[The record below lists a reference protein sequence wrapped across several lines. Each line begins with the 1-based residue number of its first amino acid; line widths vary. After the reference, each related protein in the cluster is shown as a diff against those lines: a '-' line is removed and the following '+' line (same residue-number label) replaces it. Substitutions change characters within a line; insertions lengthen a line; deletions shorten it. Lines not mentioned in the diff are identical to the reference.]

1 MATTDKRL
9 DISELDFDDI
19 KSNLKTFLR
28 NQSEF
33 TDYDF
38 EGSGM
43 SALLDLLAYNTH
55 YLSMNAN
62 LLANEMFIDTA
73 SLRSSVVSHAKTLGY
88 TPRSVRAPQAVV
100 DVTINDTSVTTSTLS
115 RGTKFSTTVDDIT
128 YNFLV
133 NEDRTVSRVDNV
145 LTFDNVTLFEG
156 TLITTRYVVDN
167 SNVDQRFIIPDS
179 NADTTTLTV
188 VVQNSATDSTQTT
201 YNLATDITQVTD
213 DTNAYFL
220 QEIEN
225 GQFQVYFGD
234 SVIGRGLSDDNI
246 VILQYIVTN
255 KGASNGASTF
265 TPPSSIGSSSDNTVA
280 TVTSAVG
287 GAEAESIESIKLNA
301 PLDYASQG
309 RAVTTN
315 DFKVIVP
322 TLFANTQSVSV
333 WGGEDNDPA
342 SYGKVFIS
350 VKTTTGSNL
359 TSTQKTTLQNNL
371 KDFVVSS
378 VRPEVVDPQTINVR
392 LTVNFKYN
400 STVTSKSLND
410 LASLVNTTISN
421 YNTNNLGTFNSP
433 FRYSELIGQIDDS
446 DSAINSNITTVQMS
460 KTFTPTLNE
469 VSSYTIAF
477 NNALFNPH
485 SGHASVVSSTGFKV
499 SGSTNE
505 LFLQDDGKGVLQTFY
520 LSGTTKIVENSAF
533 GTVDYATGKVILS
546 SANIISISNV
556 DDSAS
561 TSIRVVVVP
570 ASNDVVPLRN
580 DIIEIDISN
589 STITGQVD
597 TVTSSAGSATT
608 STSTAVTSA
617 STSSSFISSSSSSSG
632 Y

>member
-9 DISELDFDDI
+9 SISELDFDDI
-19 KSNLKTFLR
+19 KSNLKTFLK
-28 NQSEF
+28 NQTEF

-88 TPRSVRAPQAVV
+88 TPRSARASQAVV

-115 RGTKFSTTVDDIT
+115 RGTKFSTLVDDIT

-156 TLITTRYVVDN
+156 TLITTRYVVDS
-167 SNVDQRFIIPDS
+167 SNIDQRFIIPDS

-188 VVQNSATDSTQTT
+188 VVQNSSTDSTQTT

-213 DTNAYFL
+213 STNAYFL
-220 QEIEN
+220 QEVEN

-234 SVIGRGLSDDNI
+234 SVIGKGLSDNNI

-255 KGASNGASTF
+255 KGAANGASTF

-287 GAEAESIESIKLNA
+287 GAESESIESVKLNA

-350 VKTTTGSNL
+350 VKTTTGANL
-359 TSTQKTTLQNNL
+359 TSTQKTTLQTNL
-371 KDFVVSS
+371 RDYVVSS

-400 STVTSKSLND
+400 STITTKSLND
-410 LASLVNTTISN
+410 LIALVNTTVSN
-421 YNTNNLGTFNSP
+421 YNTNNLGSFNSP
-433 FRYSELIGQIDDS
+433 FRFSELVAQIDDT
-446 DSAINSNITTVQMS
+446 DSSIVSNITTVQMS
-460 KTFTPTLNE
+460 KIFTPTLNE
-469 VSSYTIAF
+469 SSSYTISF
-477 NNALFNPH
+477 NNGLFNPH
-485 SGHASVVSSTGFKV
+485 TGHSSVVSSTGFKV
-499 SGSTNE
+499 SGNTNE
-505 LFLQDDGKGVLQTFY
+505 LFLQDDGNGILQTYY
-520 LSGTTKIVENSAF
+520 LSGTTKIVANSAF
-533 GTVDYATGKVILS
+533 GTVNYETGKIS
-546 SANIISISNV
+546 ITSATITSISNV
-556 DDSAS
+556 DGSAS
-561 TSIRVVVVP
+561 TTIRIVVVP
-570 ASNDVVPLRN
+570 SSNDVIPLRN
-580 DIIEIDISN
+580 DIIEVDISN
-589 STITGQVD
+589 STISGQVD
-597 TVTSSAGSATT
+597 SVSSSSSSATT
-608 STSTAVTSA
+608 SSSSAVTSA
-617 STSSSFISSSSSSSG
+617 STSSSYISSSSSSSG

>member
-19 KSNLKTFLR
+19 KTNLKTFLR

-88 TPRSVRAPQAVV
+88 TPRSARASQAVV

-115 RGTKFSTTVDDIT
+115 RGTKFSTLVDDIT

-156 TLITTRYVVDN
+156 TLITTRYVVDS
-167 SNVDQRFIIPDS
+167 SNIDQRFIIPDS

-188 VVQNSATDSTQTT
+188 VVQNSSTDSTQTT

-213 DTNAYFL
+213 TTNAYFL
-220 QEIEN
+220 QEVEN

-234 SVIGRGLSDDNI
+234 SVIGKGLSDNNI

-255 KGASNGASTF
+255 KGAANGASTF

-287 GAEAESIESIKLNA
+287 GAESESIESVKLNA

-350 VKTTTGSNL
+350 VKTTTGANL
-359 TSTQKTTLQNNL
+359 TSTQKTTLQTNL
-371 KDFVVSS
+371 RDYVVSS

-400 STVTSKSLND
+400 STITTKSLND
-410 LASLVNTTISN
+410 LIALVNTTVSN
-421 YNTNNLGTFNSP
+421 YNTNNLGSFNSP
-433 FRYSELIGQIDDS
+433 FRFSELVAQIDDT
-446 DSAINSNITTVQMS
+446 DSSIVSNITTVQMS
-460 KTFTPTLNE
+460 KIFTPTLNE
-469 VSSYTIAF
+469 SSSYTISF
-477 NNALFNPH
+477 NNGLFNPH
-485 SGHASVVSSTGFKV
+485 TGHSSVVSSTGFKV
-499 SGSTNE
+499 SGNTNE
-505 LFLQDDGKGVLQTFY
+505 LFLQDDGNGILQTYY
-520 LSGTTKIVENSAF
+520 LSGTTKIVANSAF
-533 GTVDYATGKVILS
+533 GTVNYETGKIS
-546 SANIISISNV
+546 ITSATITSISNV
-556 DDSAS
+556 DGSAS
-561 TSIRVVVVP
+561 TTIRIVVVP
-570 ASNDVVPLRN
+570 SSNDVIPLRN
-580 DIIEIDISN
+580 DIIEVDISN
-589 STITGQVD
+589 STISGQVD
-597 TVTSSAGSATT
+597 SVSSSSSSATT
-608 STSTAVTSA
+608 SSSSAVTSA
-617 STSSSFISSSSSSSG
+617 STSSSYISSSSSSSG

>member
-9 DISELDFDDI
+9 SISELDFDDI
-19 KSNLKTFLR
+19 KSNLKTFLK
-28 NQSEF
+28 NQTEF

-88 TPRSVRAPQAVV
+88 TPRSARASQAVV

-115 RGTKFSTTVDDIT
+115 RGTKFSTIVDDIT

-156 TLITTRYVVDN
+156 TLITTRYVVDS
-167 SNVDQRFIIPDS
+167 SNIDQRFIIPDS

-213 DTNAYFL
+213 STNAYFL
-220 QEIEN
+220 QEVEN

-234 SVIGRGLSDDNI
+234 SVIGKGLSDNNI

-255 KGASNGASTF
+255 KGAANGASTF

-287 GAEAESIESIKLNA
+287 GAESESIESVKLNA

-350 VKTTTGSNL
+350 VKTTTGANL
-359 TSTQKTTLQNNL
+359 TSTQKTTLQTNL
-371 KDFVVSS
+371 RDYVVSS

-400 STVTSKSLND
+400 STITTKSLND
-410 LASLVNTTISN
+410 LIALVNTTVSN
-421 YNTNNLGTFNSP
+421 YNTNNLGSFNSP
-433 FRYSELIGQIDDS
+433 FRFSELVAQIDDT
-446 DSAINSNITTVQMS
+446 DSSIVSNITTVQMS
-460 KTFTPTLNE
+460 KIFTPTLNE
-469 VSSYTIAF
+469 SSSYTISF
-477 NNALFNPH
+477 NNGLFNPH
-485 SGHASVVSSTGFKV
+485 TGHSSVVSSTGFKV
-499 SGSTNE
+499 SGNTNE
-505 LFLQDDGKGVLQTFY
+505 LFLQDDGNGILQTYY
-520 LSGTTKIVENSAF
+520 LSGTTKIVANSAF
-533 GTVDYATGKVILS
+533 GTVNYETGKIS
-546 SANIISISNV
+546 ITSATITSISNV
-556 DDSAS
+556 DGSAS
-561 TSIRVVVVP
+561 TTIRIVVVP
-570 ASNDVVPLRN
+570 SSNDVIPLRN
-580 DIIEIDISN
+580 DIIEVDISN
-589 STITGQVD
+589 STISGQVD
-597 TVTSSAGSATT
+597 SVSSSSSSATT
-608 STSTAVTSA
+608 SSSSAVTSA
-617 STSSSFISSSSSSSG
+617 STSSSYISSSSSSSG

>member
-9 DISELDFDDI
+9 SISELDFDDI
-19 KSNLKTFLR
+19 KSNLKTFLK
-28 NQSEF
+28 NQTEF

-88 TPRSVRAPQAVV
+88 TPRSARASQAVV

-115 RGTKFSTTVDDIT
+115 RGTKFSTIVDDIT

-156 TLITTRYVVDN
+156 TLITTRYVVDS
-167 SNVDQRFIIPDS
+167 SNIDQRFIIPDS

-188 VVQNSATDSTQTT
+188 VVQNSSTDSTQTT

-213 DTNAYFL
+213 TTNAYFL
-220 QEIEN
+220 QEVEN

-234 SVIGRGLSDDNI
+234 SVIGKGLSDNNI

-255 KGASNGASTF
+255 KGAANGASTF

-287 GAEAESIESIKLNA
+287 GAESESIESVKLNA

-350 VKTTTGSNL
+350 VKTTTGANL
-359 TSTQKTTLQNNL
+359 TSTQKTTLQTNL
-371 KDFVVSS
+371 RDYVVSS

-400 STVTSKSLND
+400 STITTKSLND
-410 LASLVNTTISN
+410 LIALVNTTVSN
-421 YNTNNLGTFNSP
+421 YNTNNLGSFNSP
-433 FRYSELIGQIDDS
+433 FRFSELVAQIDDT
-446 DSAINSNITTVQMS
+446 DSSIVSNITTVQMS
-460 KTFTPTLNE
+460 KIFTPTLNE
-469 VSSYTIAF
+469 SSSYTISF
-477 NNALFNPH
+477 NNGLFNPH
-485 SGHASVVSSTGFKV
+485 TGHSSVVSSTGFKV
-499 SGSTNE
+499 SGNTNE
-505 LFLQDDGKGVLQTFY
+505 LFLQDDGNGILQTYY
-520 LSGTTKIVENSAF
+520 LSGTTKIVANSAF
-533 GTVDYATGKVILS
+533 GTVNYETGKIS
-546 SANIISISNV
+546 ITSATITSISNV
-556 DDSAS
+556 DGSAS
-561 TSIRVVVVP
+561 TTIRIVVVP
-570 ASNDVVPLRN
+570 SSNDVIPLRN
-580 DIIEIDISN
+580 DIIEVDISN
-589 STITGQVD
+589 STISGQVD
-597 TVTSSAGSATT
+597 SVSSSSSSATT
-608 STSTAVTSA
+608 SSSSAVTSA
-617 STSSSFISSSSSSSG
+617 STSSSYISSSSSSSG

>member
-19 KSNLKTFLR
+19 KTNLKTFLR

-88 TPRSVRAPQAVV
+88 TPRSARASQAVV

-115 RGTKFSTTVDDIT
+115 RGTKFSTLVDDIT

-213 DTNAYFL
+213 STNAYFL

-225 GQFQVYFGD
+225 GQFEVYFGD
-234 SVIGRGLSDDNI
+234 SVIGKGLSDNNI

-255 KGASNGASTF
+255 KGAANGASTF

-287 GAEAESIESIKLNA
+287 GAESESIESIKLNA

-333 WGGEDNDPA
+333 WGGEDNDPP
-342 SYGKVFIS
+342 SYGKVFVS
-350 VKTTTGSNL
+350 VKTTTGANL
-359 TSTQKTTLQNNL
+359 TSTQKITLQNNL
-371 KDFVVSS
+371 KNYVVSS

-392 LTVNFKYN
+392 LTINFKYN
-400 STVTSKSLND
+400 STVTTKSLND
-410 LASLVNTTISN
+410 LIALVNTTVSN
-421 YNTNNLGTFNSP
+421 YNTNNLGSFNSP
-433 FRYSELIGQIDDS
+433 FRFSELVGQIDDT
-446 DSAINSNITTVQMS
+446 DSSIVSNITTVQMS

-469 VSSYTIAF
+469 SSSYTIPF
-477 NNALFNPH
+477 NNGLFNPH
-485 SGHASVVSSTGFKV
+485 SGHASVVSSTGFKI
-499 SGSTNE
+499 SGNENE
-505 LFLQDDGKGVLQTFY
+505 LFLQDDGNGVLQTFY
-520 LSGTTKIVENSAF
+520 LSGTTKIVANSSF
-533 GTVDYATGKVILS
+533 GTVNYETGKVVI
-546 SANIISISNV
+546 NGTTITSISNV
-556 DDSAS
+556 DGSAS
-561 TSIRVVVVP
+561 TTIRVVVVP
-570 ASNDVVPLRN
+570 ASNDVIPLRN

-589 STITGQVD
+589 STISGQVD
-597 TVTSSAGSATT
+597 ATTSSSSSATT
-608 STSTAVTSA
+608 STSSAVTSA
-617 STSSSFISSSSSSSG
+617 STSSSYISSSSSSSG